1 MTHEDINYDYDTLLG
16 MLNSEDQ
23 ENVVLAL
30 TSLENIEVLPNI
42 VKTLLLRKESAIGI
56 SMWNK
61 HAPTIVNVMK
71 ENGIPFDSTVT
82 FKQISEAGVTH
93 KAPKEH
99 VQLLVERINAQ
110 VLKDLRDIGYDY
122 LKSIEVKL
130 DYAD

>member
-1 MTHEDINYDYDTLLG
+1 MDYDYDTLLG

-42 VKTLLLRKESAIGI
+42 VKTLLLRKESAAEV
-56 SMWNK
+56 SMWHT
-61 HAPTIVNVMK
+61 HAPTVVNAMK
-71 ENGIPFDSTVT
+71 EKGIPFASTVT
-82 FKQISEAGVTH
+82 FKQICEAGVTH

-99 VQLLVERINAQ
+99 IQLLIERINAQ